1 MCLRGLGEATG
12 ITTISFLHGGKGSG
26 AHKSKKTA
34 AKSVRKDRE
43 GKRFVVRADEKLTVA
58 AERPEDCRAPEINL
72 DKLLPLLVEPPEL
85 RHPTFQLTPNKGL
98 NMKTRGLISVTL
110 FLVALSLLT
119 EAVAD
124 NGYSARLISPAA
136 GQVLYAGQTVR
147 VEWQARLPHT
157 DAVGCEMEL
166 VLSLDGGTTFNTY
179 ITPPLDPKAR
189 YFYWTVPNTP
199 TNAAMLDI
207 RFGCEVFYPESRSPQ
222 TASPFVIKQSN

>member
-1 MCLRGLGEATG
+1 
-12 ITTISFLHGGKGSG
+12 
-26 AHKSKKTA
+26 
-34 AKSVRKDRE
+34 
-43 GKRFVVRADEKLTVA
+43 
-58 AERPEDCRAPEINL
+58 
-72 DKLLPLLVEPPEL
+72 
-85 RHPTFQLTPNKGL
+85 
-98 NMKTRGLISVTL
+98 MKTRRLISVTL

-124 NGYSARLISPAA
+124 NGLPAGNGYSARLISPTA
-136 GQVLYAGQTVR
+136 GQVLYSGQRVK
-147 VEWQARLPHT
+147 VEWEATIPKT
-157 DAVGCEMEL
+157 NAVGCEMEL

-222 TASPFVIKQSN
+222 TASPFVIMQTGGQFY

>member
-1 MCLRGLGEATG
+1 
-12 ITTISFLHGGKGSG
+12 
-26 AHKSKKTA
+26 
-34 AKSVRKDRE
+34 
-43 GKRFVVRADEKLTVA
+43 
-58 AERPEDCRAPEINL
+58 
-72 DKLLPLLVEPPEL
+72 
-85 RHPTFQLTPNKGL
+85 
-98 NMKTRGLISVTL
+98 MKTRGLISVTL

-124 NGYSARLISPAA
+124 NGLTTGYSARLISPTA

-147 VEWQARLPHT
+147 VEWQAWLPHT

-166 VLSLDGGTTFNTY
+166 VLSLDGGTTFNYY

-207 RFGCEVFYPESRSPQ
+207 RFGCEVFYPESYSPQ
-222 TASPFVIKQSN
+222 TASPFVIAGQSH